1 MLQLGFTYN
10 NKPSSRRLA
19 DAAGVTVNA
28 AQRVIFRENWGEA
41 TVVALGEAMR
51 DPEFVAG
58 WVGMPAGEAWNP
70 PTDARWLSA
79 RQRALVEDLIRELA
93 GKGGQQRWWDTG
105 GPEDDDDGGGDV
117 IDFPGQRPPATGRRA
132 ARSPDSAPDEF
143 DT

>member
-58 WVGMPAGEAWNP
+58 WVGMPAGDTWNP
-70 PTDARWLSA
+70 PTDARWLTT

-93 GKGGQQRWWDTG
+93 GKGGQLDAGQAKAEKSAT
-105 GPEDDDDGGGDV
+105 DGGGDV
-117 IDFPGQRPPATGRRA
+117 IDFPSQRPRQRRA

>member
-28 AQRVIFRENWGEA
+28 TQRVIFRENWGES

-51 DPEFVAG
+51 DPEFVAD
-58 WVGMPAGEAWNP
+58 WVGIPAGDTWEP
-70 PTDARWLSA
+70 PTDARWLTA

-93 GKGGQQRWWDTG
+93 EKGGRQRWLDTG
-105 GPEDDDDGGGDV
+105 GPEDDGNDGGDV
-117 IDFPGQRPPATGRRA
+117 LEFPQRIRKA

-143 DT
+143 DD